1 MIEINEHK
9 PCKCSL
15 MIEYVRPRN
24 RTVIKG
30 GRSSSC
36 MYTAFTS
43 KELRELSAFSS
54 RQESSLISTSVN
66 GGAICQRIVQ
76 K

>member
-1 MIEINEHK
+1 
-9 PCKCSL
+9 
-15 MIEYVRPRN
+15 
-24 RTVIKG
+24 
-30 GRSSSC
+30 